1 MNLGIPLRSIAATLH
16 VIISQRLIRKL
27 CPHCKAKAELTAEQ
41 KAFMERY
48 GFPTDNIY
56 APRGCPNCDGTGY
69 LGRQALFEILVMDA
83 GLRAV
88 LEAPNA
94 SNTTIQEYVD
104 SHQNTANIA
113 GQALTLVGSGVT
125 SYEEFERVTINI

>member
-1 MNLGIPLRSIAATLH
+1 
-16 VIISQRLIRKL
+16 
-27 CPHCKAKAELTAEQ
+27 
-41 KAFMERY
+41 
-48 GFPTDNIY
+48 
-56 APRGCPNCDGTGY
+56 
-69 LGRQALFEILVMDA
+69 MDA

-113 GQALTLVGSGVT
+113 GQALTLVSSGVT